1 LLVPKRQL
9 PASLG
14 WSFAFGV
21 PNLQIGN
28 PRKTRLT
35 QRSQL
40 NTSIVLN
47 IIWISFFLAAFCTA
61 LFKLVFLGDQ
71 QVFAQIMEAMFA
83 LSKSAFEISL
93 GLTGV
98 LALWLGIMRIGEKSG
113 FILLLTQSLTPLF
126 SRLMPD
132 VPKGHPALGA
142 IVMNISANALGLDNA
157 ATPLG
162 IKAMQELQT
171 LNPHPETASN
181 AQILF
186 LVINTAGVTLFPV
199 TIFTY
204 RAQLGAAN
212 PTDVFIPILIATYVG
227 TMVGLFTVAYV
238 QKINLLDKVIVAYL
252 GGFTLVVGG
261 ILAYFSS
268 LPQQQMLEQS
278 AIISNFILF
287 SLVITFILGAI
298 NKEINAYDAFI
309 EGAKEGFH
317 TATTIIPYLVAML
330 VAIGVFRASGALDL
344 LADLARTIVHYFM
357 LDDRFVD
364 ALPTALMKP
373 FSGSGARAMMI
384 DTMKTMGADS
394 FAGRL
399 SSIVQG
405 STETTFYVLAIY
417 FGSVGIKHIRHA
429 AACGI
434 IADFAGIVASIFVAY
449 WFFG

>member
-1 LLVPKRQL
+1 MP
-9 PASLG
+9 SC
-14 WSFAFGV
+14 
-21 PNLQIGN
+21 
-28 PRKTRLT
+28 KTRQAPVSGTRIVKQLLT
-35 QRSQL
+35 LSP
-40 NTSIVLN
+40 IVLN
-47 IIWISFFLAAFCTA
+47 IIWICFFLVAFCTA
-61 LFKLVFLGDQ
+61 LFKLIFLGDH

-113 FILLLTQSLTPLF
+113 FIQLLTQSLTPLF

-171 LNPHPETASN
+171 LNPNPETASN

-186 LVINTAGVTLFPV
+186 LVINTSSVTLFPV

-212 PTDVFIPILIATYVG
+212 PTDVFIPILIATYMS
-227 TMVGLFTVAYV
+227 TLAGLLAVAFV
-238 QKINLLDKVIVAYL
+238 QKINLLDKVVAAYL

-261 ILAYFSS
+261 LLAYFSS
-268 LPQQQMLEQS
+268 LPQEQMLQQS
-278 AIISNFILF
+278 ATMSNVILF

-298 NKEINAYDAFI
+298 NKGINAYDAFI

-330 VAIGVFRASGALDL
+330 VAIGVFRASGALEL
-344 LADLARTIVHYFM
+344 IADLARNMVHFFM

-364 ALPTALMKP
+364 ALPTALIKP

-384 DTMKTMGADS
+384 DTMKTLGPDS

-399 SSIVQG
+399 SAIVQG

-417 FGSVGIKHIRHA
+417 FGAVGIKKIRHA

-434 IADFAGIVASIFVAY
+434 IADLAGVIASIFVAY

>member
-1 LLVPKRQL
+1 M
-9 PASLG
+9 
-14 WSFAFGV
+14 
-21 PNLQIGN
+21 
-28 PRKTRLT
+28 
-35 QRSQL
+35 
-40 NTSIVLN
+40 LN
-47 IIWISFFLAAFCTA
+47 IIWISFFLIAFLTA
-61 LFKLVFLGDQ
+61 LFKLLILGDQ
-71 QVFAQIMEAMFA
+71 QVFSEIIEALFK

-93 GLTGV
+93 GLSGI
-98 LALWLGIMRIGEKSG
+98 LALWLGIMKIGEKSG
-113 FILLLTQSLTPLF
+113 FIDIITQCLTPLF
-126 SRLMPD
+126 SRLMPE

-142 IVMNISANALGLDNA
+142 IVMNIAANALGLDNA

-171 LNPHPETASN
+171 LNPKPDTASN

-212 PTDVFIPILIATYVG
+212 PTDVFIPILIATYVSA
-227 TMVGLFTVAYV
+227 MMGLFSVSLV
-238 QKINLLDKVIVAYL
+238 QKINLLDKVVLAYL

-261 ILAYFSS
+261 LLAYFSS
-268 LPQQQMLEQS
+268 LTQAQMLEQS
-278 AIISNFILF
+278 SIISNLVIF
-287 SLVITFILGAI
+287 SLIICFIVQAI
-298 NKEINAYDAFI
+298 HKGINAYEAFI
-309 EGAKEGFH
+309 EGAKEGFQ
-317 TATTIIPYLVAML
+317 TAILIVPYLVAML

-344 LADLARTIVHYFM
+344 LADLVRIGVQSLGM
-357 LDDRFVD
+357 DSRFVD

-384 DTMKTMGADS
+384 DTMKSHGADS

-399 SSIVQG
+399 ASIVQG

-417 FGSVGIKHIRHA
+417 FGAVGIKRIRHA
-429 AACGI
+429 AVCGI
-434 IADFAGIVASIFVAY
+434 IADFSGIIAAIVVGY

>member
-1 LLVPKRQL
+1 
-9 PASLG
+9 
-14 WSFAFGV
+14 
-21 PNLQIGN
+21 
-28 PRKTRLT
+28 
-35 QRSQL
+35 
-40 NTSIVLN
+40 VLN
-47 IIWISFFLAAFCTA
+47 IIWICFFLAAFCTA

-83 LSKSAFEISL
+83 LSKSAFEIAL

-98 LALWLGIMRIGEKSG
+98 LTLWLGIMRIGEKSG
-113 FILLLTQSLTPLF
+113 FIHLLTLGLTPLF

-171 LNPHPETASN
+171 LNPTPETASN

-212 PTDVFIPILIATYVG
+212 PTDVFIPILIATYMG
-227 TMVGLFTVAYV
+227 TMAGLFAVAFV
-238 QKINLLDKVIVAYL
+238 QKINLLDRVIMAYL

-261 ILAYFSS
+261 ILGYFSS

-287 SLVITFILGAI
+287 SLVITFILGAV
-298 NKEINAYDAFI
+298 NKEINAYEAFI

-344 LADLARTIVHYFM
+344 LADLARYIVHYFM

-364 ALPTALMKP
+364 ALPTALIKP

-399 SSIVQG
+399 SAIVQG
-405 STETTFYVLAIY
+405 SSETTFYVLAIY
-417 FGSVGIKHIRHA
+417 FGAVGIKHIRHA

-434 IADFAGIVASIFVAY
+434 IADLAGIVASIFVAY